1 MLTII
6 NGPAHVTGL
15 DKNTEYEFRVLA
27 FNSAGLGP
35 VSSILV
41 ERTKKDGKKSVIM
54 KTNLSKT

>member
-6 NGPAHVTGL
+6 SGPAHVTGL
-15 DKNTEYEFRVLA
+15 DKNTEYKFRVLA

-41 ERTKKDGKKSVIM
+41 ERTKKDGKKSVNEN
-54 KTNLSKT
+54 KLV